1 MNYREGGRRGV
12 ETQAVVQ
19 LFYAGNKSRFCA
31 LAHKIHLSP
40 PPLPSPSGADNPG
53 PGDNVWSDL
62 SRDVPPYEEGRHTQ
76 RPRRQKHLVRTCLLI
91 VLMSLV
97 TRVPYSGTRL
107 CVRGESLVSFIM

>member
-1 MNYREGGRRGV
+1 MRHKL
-12 ETQAVVQ
+12 
-19 LFYAGNKSRFCA
+19 LFSSFMLVIKAGFV
-31 LAHKIHLSP
+31 
-40 PPLPSPSGADNPG
+40 PLHTKYTSPSGADNPG

>member
-1 MNYREGGRRGV
+1 MRHKL
-12 ETQAVVQ
+12 
-19 LFYAGNKSRFCA
+19 LFSYFMLVIKAGFVPLHTKYTSPP
-31 LAHKIHLSP
+31 P

-97 TRVPYSGTRL
+97 TRVPYSGARL